1 LYSEIIKL
9 KETEKLILEKKKQE
23 HEFSIQKIS
32 NIKQVYDNELKS
44 LNSKDSIESY
54 IKDTMNVKLI
64 LSEMSQMSDQIKNN
78 TLKIDYLNSLL
89 IEKNIEIEKFKYL
102 QEEIDS
108 VKKVLILKKENQ
120 EIQDIVL
127 LKEIKRL
134 KNI

>member
-1 LYSEIIKL
+1 MYSEIIKL